1 MDARFISAMSQW
13 AMYFLPSIVAWI
25 RLRMGKTVPL
35 SMGFFILV
43 NLLLAWTVVVW
54 IMLMLN
60 AFGYN
65 PVAWV
70 VLKLARF
77 LPATGAAPMTAP
89 QAPGAPSWQQG
100 QVCGQCGG
108 SGSVTCSHCQ
118 GRGSWYTQPTTAHE
132 VSQLQS
138 CSYCMS
144 SGRIRCPYCGG
155 VRV

>member
-1 MDARFISAMSQW
+1 MDSRFISAMSQW

-35 SMGFFILV
+35 SLGFFIVL
-43 NLLLAWTVVVW
+43 NLTLAWTVVVW
-54 IMLMLN
+54 ILLMIN

-65 PVAWV
+65 PVPWV
-70 VLKLARF
+70 VFKLAKF
-77 LPATGAAPMTAP
+77 LPASGAAPMNVP
-89 QAPGAPSWQQG
+89 QAPGAPSLQG
-100 QVCGQCGG
+100 QICGQCGG
-108 SGSVTCSHCQ
+108 AGSVTCSHCQ

-132 VSQLQS
+132 VAQLQS

-155 VRV
+155 VRA